1 MLDAA
6 EPHTVCPFSLRRVFL
21 ARSGKPTLKYEISA
35 CGALNFTVATPLIG
49 TRAHRSYMA
58 YTAVCAFGSL
68 GSELPFATACKNG
81 T

>member
-35 CGALNFTVATPLIG
+35 CGALNFYCCYPIDWDPCSPLLYGI
-49 TRAHRSYMA
+49 Y
-58 YTAVCAFGSL
+58 GSL
-68 GSELPFATACKNG
+68 RIW
-81 T
+81 